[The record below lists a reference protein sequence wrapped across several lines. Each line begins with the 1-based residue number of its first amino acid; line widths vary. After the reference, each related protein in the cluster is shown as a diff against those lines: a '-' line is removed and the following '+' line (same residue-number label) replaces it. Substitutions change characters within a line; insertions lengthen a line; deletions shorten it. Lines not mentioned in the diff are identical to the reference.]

1 MSDPPISIWCN
12 PIDDEYHD
20 KIIYDSKFTVI
31 VKYFGQTLGRMDR
44 YIVEDSFF
52 FFKNS
57 KKDLQYKYIGK
68 VISVNKLGKENDIN
82 VFELVIKKGDSISFR
97 VKKDAC
103 EYFNWN
109 PNGQINGIHRHK
121 RKIKEK

>member
-12 PIDDEYHD
+12 PIDGEYHD

-52 FFKNS
+52 FLK
-57 KKDLQYKYIGK
+57 I
-68 VISVNKLGKENDIN
+68 
-82 VFELVIKKGDSISFR
+82 
-97 VKKDAC
+97 VKKI
-103 EYFNWN
+103 YN
-109 PNGQINGIHRHK
+109 INTL
-121 RKIKEK
+121 EKLLV